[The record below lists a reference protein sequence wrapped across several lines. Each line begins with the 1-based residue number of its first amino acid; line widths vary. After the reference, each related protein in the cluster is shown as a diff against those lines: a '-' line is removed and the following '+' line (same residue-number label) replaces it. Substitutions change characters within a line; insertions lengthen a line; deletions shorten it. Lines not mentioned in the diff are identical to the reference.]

1 MVIFHYF
8 AAFCIIVITIRVV
21 ILFITKESAEE
32 KVNKAITYVIAM
44 VLVVIAWGCIYAFFG
59 YQTDGSLRAPK
70 EVVKSNKGNND
81 KYNNVVKFK
90 DKDK

>member
-32 KVNKAITYVIAM
+32 KVTKAITYVIAM

-59 YQTDGSLRAPK
+59 YQADESLRAPK

-81 KYNNVVKFK
+81 KDNNVVKFK
-90 DKDK
+90 DK

>member
-44 VLVVIAWGCIYAFFG
+44 VLVMIA
-59 YQTDGSLRAPK
+59 
-70 EVVKSNKGNND
+70 
-81 KYNNVVKFK
+81 
-90 DKDK
+90 